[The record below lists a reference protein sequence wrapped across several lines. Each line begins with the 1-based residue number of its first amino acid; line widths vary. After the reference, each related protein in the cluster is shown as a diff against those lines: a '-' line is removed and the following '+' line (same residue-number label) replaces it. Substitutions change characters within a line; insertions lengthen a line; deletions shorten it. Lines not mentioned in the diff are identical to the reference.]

1 MSTMGLRRVGC
12 AVAAVLLLASCSSAS
27 PDGLVVPA
35 AATATDDPATSATP
49 RPTVTWDLSPPSA
62 SDSPTTSTSTST
74 ATSTSAPPTQ
84 SSPAKAPPRTPTATA
99 RPNAFGQVSF
109 YSARDNNPSGSRRIA
124 FTNVLHKQAGGTGT
138 FEDPLTMAA
147 GNGQML
153 LGTKVYVPFLQ
164 RYFILEDLCPDC
176 ANGHI
181 QLWTGEETDSGIT
194 ACERSLT
201 RFSSYQVN
209 PPNGL
214 PVIAGD
220 LYQNGRCFKP

>member
-1 MSTMGLRRVGC
+1 MGLRRVGC
-12 AVAAVLLLASCSSAS
+12 AVAAVLLLASCSNES
-27 PDGLVVPA
+27 PDGLQVPA
-35 AATATDDPATSATP
+35 AATASDTTTSTTP
-49 RPTVTWDLSPPSA
+49 RPTVTWDLSPPSS

-74 ATSTSAPPTQ
+74 STSAPPSQ
-84 SSPAKAPPRTPTATA
+84 SSPAKAPPRGPTATF
-99 RPNAFGQVSF
+99 RPNAFGQISF
-109 YSARDNNPSGSRRIA
+109 YSARDNSPPGSRQIA

-164 RYFILEDLCPDC
+164 RYFILEDQCPDC

-201 RFSSYQVN
+201 RNSSYQVG
-209 PPNGL
+209 PPAGL
-214 PVIAGD
+214 PVVAGD
-220 LYQNGRCFKP
+220 LYQNGSCFRP